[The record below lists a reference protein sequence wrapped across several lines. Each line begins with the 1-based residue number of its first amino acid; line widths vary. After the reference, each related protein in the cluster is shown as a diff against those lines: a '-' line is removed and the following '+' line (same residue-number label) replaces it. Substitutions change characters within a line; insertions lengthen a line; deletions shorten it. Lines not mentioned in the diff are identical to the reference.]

1 MKPVWIYIDP
11 NKKVGD
17 VDHLKVFA
25 STDAAHEWFKKNDP
39 DGVAFRYEVL
49 KARVELPLESTP
61 SDGKNKT
68 VSNGDLTAIFYRKM
82 RAYSECPYTGTPISI
97 VPAGRPSGWKVVTAP
112 YVVRRYPRCA
122 ERVEEVEKELQKI
135 YRLAKG

>member
-1 MKPVWIYIDP
+1 MKTVWIYFDT

-17 VDHLKVFA
+17 DQLKVFA
-25 STDAAHEWFKKNDP
+25 SADAADRWLKKNDP
-39 DGVAFRYEVL
+39 AGVAFRYEVR
-49 KARVELPLESTP
+49 KAGVIEPTLERALG
-61 SDGKNKT
+61 GKKKN

-82 RAYSECPYTGTPISI
+82 RACSECPYTGTPISI
-97 VPAGRPSGWKVVTAP
+97 VPAGRGSEWKVLTAP

-135 YRLAKG
+135 YGLAKK

>member
-1 MKPVWIYIDP
+1 MKTVWIYVDT

-25 STDAAHEWFKKNDP
+25 SADAADRWFKKNDSA
-39 DGVAFRYEVL
+39 GVAFRYEVL
-49 KARVELPLESTP
+49 KAEAQLTVESRAP
-61 SDGKNKT
+61 SGRKKT
-68 VSNGDLTAIFYRKM
+68 VSNGELTAIFYRRM

-97 VPAGRPSGWKVVTAP
+97 IPAGRGSEWKVLAAP

-122 ERVEEVEKELQKI
+122 KRVEEVEKELQKI
-135 YRLAKG
+135 YGLARE